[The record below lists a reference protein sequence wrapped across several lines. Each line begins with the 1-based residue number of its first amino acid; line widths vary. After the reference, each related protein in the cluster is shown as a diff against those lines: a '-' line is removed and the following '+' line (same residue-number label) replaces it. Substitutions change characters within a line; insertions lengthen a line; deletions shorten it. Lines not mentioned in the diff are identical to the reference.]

1 MSGRALADRRDRWR
15 SALIVGA
22 IHLGLGYALL
32 TGLGVTVEPAA
43 ESPLSLISLSDEPP
57 PPPAVP
63 MTPEQAA
70 KPTERPKDPE
80 GAAAPPALQNTPT
93 PVVAPE
99 PEVKLPPPPPPIRA
113 APVAGQGTA
122 PAAGA
127 APFPGPGTGRGGVGE
142 GLGSGRFGD
151 GTGGGGGGGRG
162 LPAEW
167 LRGAITPRDYPPAL
181 VERRVEGTVHLR
193 FVVARDGRVRDCR
206 VTRSSGAPLLDAT
219 TCRLIVQRFRYRP
232 ARDAAGRP
240 VEEVILGDHA
250 WQLGPPRPDQWY
262 DAEEIRD

>member
-32 TGLGVTVEPAA
+32 TGLGVTMEPKI
-43 ESPLSLISLSDEPP
+43 EDPLSLISLADDPP
-57 PPPAVP
+57 PPPAEP
-63 MTPEQAA
+63 MMPEQAA
-70 KPTERPKDPE
+70 KRTERPKDPE

-93 PVVAPE
+93 PIVAPE
-99 PEVKLPPPPPPIRA
+99 PEVKLPPPPPIRA
-113 APVAGQGTA
+113 APVPGQGTA

-127 APFPGPGTGRGGVGE
+127 APFPGPGTGRGGVGA

-162 LPAEW
+162 IPAEW
-167 LRGAITPRDYPPAL
+167 LRGAITPRDYPPTL

-193 FVVARDGRVRDCR
+193 FVVARNGRVRDCR

-219 TCRLIVQRFRYRP
+219 TCRLITQRFRYRP
-232 ARDAAGRP
+232 ARDGAGQP

-262 DAEEIRD
+262 DAEEARD